1 MTADGTGDRR
11 LRNHGRAASEGS
23 LDPVVTTDPR
33 GFPTSLCKF
42 ASPVVG
48 TGIALCHLFWLF
60 VQWMTARPTPPLSL
74 DWPSASPPTS
84 RWRPFLCGPRRLLHS
99 PTQWRTAL
107 ARDRPAAGR
116 LRVGPEWKALPRTIE
131 IGTITPIV
139 HIYGRLDLWKARG
152 ISEKGLVVL
161 LISSALRATPLQ
173 TPSSQRHASARVLC
187 RERPS
192 CDAR

>member
-1 MTADGTGDRR
+1 MLIISDALRLNRWAPHRSVRAKHTTVARLRLEPRAAALAVIENLAGVDRHELNSLMTADGTGDRR

-107 ARDRPAAGR
+107 ARDRPPPDGSELAQSGK
-116 LRVGPEWKALPRTIE
+116 LFPEPSR
-131 IGTITPIV
+131 
-139 HIYGRLDLWKARG
+139 
-152 ISEKGLVVL
+152 
-161 LISSALRATPLQ
+161 SALSHQ
-173 TPSSQRHASARVLC
+173 
-187 RERPS
+187 
-192 CDAR
+192 